1 MTNLHDTWKKLL
13 AFNRKYFPKWRAT
26 KEIYYSNA
34 LAGEVGEICNAVKHR
49 DGGGT
54 HKTQVTNDKLL
65 EECADVFIYL
75 HMLVEKLGCNNERFA
90 EVINKKIQKNILRVE
105 SQK

>member
-1 MTNLHDTWKKLL
+1 
-13 AFNRKYFPKWRAT
+13 
-26 KEIYYSNA
+26 
-34 LAGEVGEICNAVKHR
+34 ICNAIKHR

-54 HKTQVTNDKLL
+54 HKTQLTDNELL

-75 HMLVEKLGCNNERFA
+75 HMLVEKLGRNDKRFA
-90 EVINKKIQKNILRVE
+90 EVINKKIEKNIQRME